1 MDTATPKR
9 QTDVRRRT
17 VAPTTL
23 QNLLAASS
31 GAQSAVNDLKSD
43 EALDKLEE
51 ELNRRVDEETQVLVQ
66 GMADLVGMSVVSP
79 FFESGAGNTE
89 LGAGEVERWVKDT
102 ALRGA
107 IPRATRQVVGTV
119 EEDNFFFD
127 PFNPAPWCQDS
138 SLKTLLSSTAR

>member
-1 MDTATPKR
+1 MDTSTPKR

-79 FFESGAGNTE
+79 FFRVWGWHGDAGGWRGGP
-89 LGAGEVERWVKDT
+89 LGREVYGVRGNDLRHSPGRQHRRGRQFFSNVFT
-102 ALRGA
+102 APL
-107 IPRATRQVVGTV
+107 
-119 EEDNFFFD
+119 
-127 PFNPAPWCQDS
+127 
-138 SLKTLLSSTAR
+138 